1 MTKSK
6 ISKFQIIGIILLN
19 LMVLLN
25 MFTILPGIITIS
37 YNGFA
42 VDQDG
47 CLYLG
52 KRNRIEVMDS
62 KGALL
67 RTIPAKSTLNYDF
80 TILDNEI
87 VLRVGS
93 NLYWLDLSGNVLKEE
108 LRSERWKEIIPP
120 NNDDIFVDANGTK
133 YTMEYSGFLRTSIF
147 KWNGDEKM
155 EIFKMPLFDY
165 SMRLVLIFTV
175 LGIMLMG
182 GYSLGRLN
190 TQGFFKGKLNPLWDL
205 DSHRL

>member
-1 MTKSK
+1 MNKAK
-6 ISKFQIIGIILLN
+6 ISKFQIIGIVLLN

-25 MFTILPGIITIS
+25 MFTILPGIVTIS

-67 RTIPAKSTLNYDF
+67 RTIPAKPTLNYDF
-80 TILDNEI
+80 TILNNEI

-93 NLYWLDLSGNVLKEE
+93 TLYWMDLSGNVLKEE
-108 LRSERWKEIIPP
+108 LKSERWKEIIPP
-120 NNDDIFVDANGTK
+120 NNDGIFVDANGTK

-147 KWNGDEKM
+147 KWNGDEKI

-175 LGIMLMG
+175 LGIVLMG
-182 GYSLGRLN
+182 GYTLGRLN